1 MGGKSSLGGRR
12 GIRMQGNAE
21 AQEREKAKEE
31 NVTNDNS
38 HIVQERR
45 I

>member
-1 MGGKSSLGGRR
+1 
-12 GIRMQGNAE
+12 MQESAE

-31 NVTNDNS
+31 NVNNDNS

-45 I
+45 L